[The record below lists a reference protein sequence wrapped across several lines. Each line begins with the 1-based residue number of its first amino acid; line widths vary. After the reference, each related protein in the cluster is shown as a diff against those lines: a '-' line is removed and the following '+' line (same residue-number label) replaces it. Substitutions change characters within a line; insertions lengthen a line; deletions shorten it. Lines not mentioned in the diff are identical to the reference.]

1 MVSQIFKDSQ
11 INQPYTLCLM
21 FFILKLTASIL
32 NKNLFYTISKLP
44 TLLIEEALLCRK
56 KVKYLNEDDNSE
68 LLCEIVDQQKSNSL
82 I

>member
-21 FFILKLTASIL
+21 FFILKQTASIL

-56 KVKYLNEDDNSE
+56 KVKYLNEDGNSE

>member
-44 TLLIEEALLCRK
+44 TLLIEEALLCHT
-56 KVKYLNEDDNSE
+56 KVKYLNEDGNSE